1 MSNQATLRLFQSS
14 REHLLA
20 ELKWLE
26 LVVQREAARTGLL
39 RVAEEK
45 FDEFSGLYISEQEI
59 ARYISG
65 QAVEERQLSA
75 GSETLE
81 RLSRD
86 IAAGRQ
92 QLDESIDGTLAAG
105 FGLRI
110 VDLRRAFH
118 LTPADFFILLS
129 AMAPDVDV
137 RFQRYF
143 AYLQNDVAKKRPTL
157 QLLNRIW
164 ADGQTD
170 RVSVRETFAPES
182 PLVFEKLLL
191 FPRAGEDQPFPAQH
205 PLVAESVADFLA
217 GVDSL
222 DRRLRGFTSLIEPW
236 AHKFESGYQ
245 SRHREIST
253 RLLSLNEKGADPPL
267 AYIWGPLGNGKGAI
281 VETVVKALGRRVLRV
296 CCGTWLTVAD
306 SARQNLD
313 LLRREARLH
322 GCTLHFSDVDALLGQ
337 EPPLVAGLTVF
348 REFLE
353 ANRSA
358 GIVITGARRFAE
370 IRNALGI
377 PLVGFEIPYPSIE
390 EREEIWREKLD
401 GLERSGND
409 EWVSRLA
416 VSFCFTPGQI
426 DAAVRNALRAQ
437 PQNSIANQDAP
448 EELFRNCRE
457 ESNQTLLNFATKI
470 VPRYRWTDIVLPP
483 DTQAQLDEIC
493 NCVRSRGIVF
503 ETWGFGGKFSLG
515 RGLNVLFAGDSG
527 TGKTMSAEI
536 IAGDLQLDLF
546 KIDLSCIVSKYVGET
561 ERNLSKIF
569 HEAQTSNSILFF
581 DEADALFGK
590 RSEVKDAHDR
600 YANIEINYLLQKMDD
615 YEGIVI
621 LATNLRSNLDA
632 AFTRRLNYVVEF
644 PFPDESHRE
653 TIWRKVFPQL
663 TPLCDDIDFEFLA
676 KRFKLAGGNIKNIA
690 LNGAFLASRN
700 GGRVT
705 MEHLIHATRREFQ
718 KMGKLCSKSD
728 FGCYYRLLRQEVVV

>member
-1 MSNQATLRLFQSS
+1 MSNQSIVQPFQSS

-20 ELKWLE
+20 ELNWLE
-26 LVVQREAARTGLL
+26 LVIQREAARTGLL
-39 RVAEEK
+39 RDAEEK

-59 ARYISG
+59 ARYIAG
-65 QAVEERQLSA
+65 QAVGERELVA
-75 GSETLE
+75 ENETLM
-81 RLSRD
+81 RLSQD
-86 IAAGRQ
+86 IAAARR
-92 QLDESIDGTLAAG
+92 QLDEGINCTLAAG
-105 FGLRI
+105 VTLRI
-110 VDLRRAFH
+110 VDLQRVFK
-118 LTPADFFILLS
+118 LTPAELNILLS
-129 AMAPDVDV
+129 AMAPDIDV

-143 AYLQNDVAKKRPTL
+143 AYLQNDVARKRPTL

-164 ADGQTD
+164 ANGQRD

-182 PLVFEKLLL
+182 PLVSEKLLL
-191 FPRAGEDQPFPAQH
+191 FPREGESLPFPAQS
-205 PLVAESVADFLA
+205 PLVAESVANFLA
-217 GVDSL
+217 GVNSVDA
-222 DRRLRGFTSLIEPW
+222 RLRGFANLIDPQ
-236 AHKFESGYQ
+236 AYVFEAGHQ
-245 SRHREIST
+245 CRHREIAT
-253 RLLSLNEKGADPPL
+253 RLLGLSDTGTEPPL
-267 AYIWGPLGNGKGAI
+267 TYIWGPPGNGKGAI
-281 VETVVKALGRRVLRV
+281 VETVVKASGRRILQVR
-296 CCGTWLTVAD
+296 CGTWLTVTD
-306 SARQNLD
+306 SALQNLD
-313 LLRREARLH
+313 LLRREACLH
-322 GCTLHFSDVDALLGQ
+322 GCTLHFIDIDTLLDQ
-337 EPPLVAGLTVF
+337 EPTVVAGLTVF

-353 ANRSA
+353 ANRST
-358 GIVITGARRFAE
+358 GIFITGTRRFSE

-377 PLVGFEIPYPSIE
+377 PLLGFEIPYPSIE
-390 EREEIWREKLD
+390 EREQIWRTKL
-401 GLERSGND
+401 GVSEETEND
-409 EWVSRLA
+409 EWISRLS

-426 DAAVRNALRAQ
+426 ESAVRNALRAQ
-437 PQNSIANQDAP
+437 PRNSTATHAGPD
-448 EELFRNCRE
+448 ELFRNCRE

-470 VPRYRWTDIVLPP
+470 VPRYRWTDIVLPA
-483 DTQAQLDEIC
+483 DTQTQLEEIC
-493 NCVRSRGIVF
+493 NCVRSRGLVF
-503 ETWGFGGKFSLG
+503 ESWGFGRKFSLG

-569 HEAQTSNSILFF
+569 NEAQTSNSILFF

-644 PFPDESHRE
+644 PFPDEFYRE

-718 KMGKLCSKSD
+718 KMGRLCSKSD
-728 FGCYYRLLRQEVVV
+728 FGRYYRLVRQEAVV

>member
-1 MSNQATLRLFQSS
+1 MSNPATTQPLPNS

-26 LVVQREAARTGLL
+26 LVIQREAARTGLL
-39 RVAEEK
+39 RDADEK

-59 ARYISG
+59 ARYI
-65 QAVEERQLSA
+65 A
-75 GSETLE
+75 GRTAGEGKIAGENETLK
-81 RLSRD
+81 RLSQE
-86 IAAGRQ
+86 IAAARQ
-92 QLDESIDGTLAAG
+92 QLDEGINCSLAVG
-105 FGLRI
+105 VELRI
-110 VDLRRAFH
+110 VQLRRVFQ
-118 LTPADFFILLS
+118 LTSAELSILLS
-129 AMAPDVDV
+129 AMAPDIDV

-143 AYLQNDVAKKRPTL
+143 AYLQNDVARKRPTL

-164 ADGQTD
+164 GDGQID

-182 PLVFEKLLL
+182 PLVSEKLLL
-191 FPRAGEDQPFPAQH
+191 FPREGEGQPFPAQH
-205 PLVAESVADFLA
+205 PLVAESVANFLA
-217 GVDSL
+217 GVDSV
-222 DRRLRGFTSLIEPW
+222 DARLRGFVDLVDPGAQVFAA
-236 AHKFESGYQ
+236 AHQG
-245 SRHREIST
+245 RHREIAT
-253 RLLSLNEKGADPPL
+253 RLLSLNEKGAEPPL
-267 AYIWGPLGNGKGAI
+267 AYIWGPQGNGKGAI
-281 VETVVKALGRRVLRV
+281 VERVAKVLGRRILRV
-296 CCGTWLTVAD
+296 RCGSWLTVAD
-306 SARQNLD
+306 NVRQNFD
-313 LLRREARLH
+313 LLRREACLH
-322 GCTLHFSDVDALLGQ
+322 GCTLHFTDVDTLLDQ
-337 EPPLVAGLTVF
+337 DPTFLAGLTVF

-353 ANRSA
+353 ANRST
-358 GIVITGARRFAE
+358 GIVITGVRRFSE

-377 PLVGFEIPYPSIE
+377 PLLGFEIPYPSIE
-390 EREEIWREKLD
+390 EREQIWREKLGVLD
-401 GLERSGND
+401 EPEHD
-409 EWVSRLA
+409 EWISRLA

-426 DAAVRNALRAQ
+426 ESAARNALRAQ
-437 PQNSIANQDAP
+437 PRDSTVSHATAD
-448 EELFRNCRE
+448 ELFRNCRE
-457 ESNQTLLNFATKI
+457 ESNQTLLNFAVKI
-470 VPRYRWTDIVLPP
+470 VPRYRWTDIVLPA

-503 ETWGFGGKFSLG
+503 EAWGFGSKFSLG

-644 PFPDESHRE
+644 PFPDESYRE

-663 TPLCDDIDFEFLA
+663 TPLGDDIDFEFMA

-690 LNGAFLASRN
+690 LNGAFLATRN

-728 FGCYYRLLRQEVVV
+728 FGCYYRLLRQEAVV